1 MKSQYPRTI
10 RNGSATAK
18 IYKVVTHSGT
28 VYSVDYIL
36 DGKRT
41 RRAFTDPADAHG
53 HAKTVVANMAQGRV
67 HDAKITGRDADQ
79 LTEAKRML
87 AGTNTPLTVVV
98 GEWLDAK
105 KKLGDIPVAVAV
117 GYYLQHRP
125 DKLTRT
131 TVKDAAALY
140 FAEEMKPGE
149 VSAVHIRRVKGVVSR
164 FASDFSKFMDEVGS
178 DAVKEWVDHLKGI
191 NYQQSKKNRVPK
203 PLGPR
208 TRKNH
213 LNILSAFFNWAKV
226 KKIVPKAFDELTC
239 IERPRVVTPD
249 PQPWRPSE
257 MVKLLAAADDDFKPY
272 VFIRGFAGVR
282 ADEAMRMTWDM
293 VGQDHIRLPA
303 SVTKTKGGR
312 VIPLAGN
319 LKAWIADYGQRRGR
333 ICTYRNPSNKL
344 TQTVRR
350 AGLKPRHNALRDS
363 FASYRLAIT
372 KSAAQTSLEAGNSP
386 RMLRE
391 SYLEL
396 KTEDEGKAWFSIM
409 PEHVNKV
416 VVLNQ
421 KEAA

>member
-1 MKSQYPRTI
+1 M
-10 RNGSATAK
+10 
-18 IYKVVTHSGT
+18 
-28 VYSVDYIL
+28 VYSVDHVL

-41 RRAFTDPADAHG
+41 RRAFTDPEEAHA
-53 HAKTVVANMAQGRV
+53 HAKSVVGDMAKGRV
-67 HDAKITGRDADQ
+67 HDARISGRDADQ
-79 LTEAKRML
+79 LASAKRML
-87 AGTNTPLTVVV
+87 VGMDTPLTVVV

-105 KKLGDIPVAVAV
+105 KKLGGIPLSVAV
-117 GYYLQHRP
+117 GYYMDHRP

-140 FAEEMKPGE
+140 IAEEMKPGE
-149 VSAVHIRRVKGVVSR
+149 VSDVHIRRVKGVVSR
-164 FASDFSKFMDEVGS
+164 FAGDFNKLMDEVGS
-178 DAVKEWVDHLKGI
+178 DAVKDWVDHLKGI

-226 KKIVPKAFDELTC
+226 KKIVPKTFDELEC

-249 PQPWRPSE
+249 PKPWQPDE
-257 MVKLLAAADDDFKPY
+257 MVALLAAADDDFKPY
-272 VFIRGFAGVR
+272 LFIRGFAGVR
-282 ADEAMRMTWDM
+282 ADETMRMTWEM
-293 VGQDHIRLPA
+293 VSDDHIRLPA
-303 SVTKTKGGR
+303 GVTKTKGGR
-312 VIPLAGN
+312 VIPLAEN
-319 LKAWIADYGQRRGR
+319 LKAWLKEYGQRKGR

-350 AGLKPRHNALRDS
+350 AGLSPRHNALRDS

-409 PEHVNKV
+409 PEHDNKV